1 MVQIQNFFEKLKE
14 LMVHRLFQ
22 VILFMVLGVVAY
34 LFMYSNV
41 KPEKINI
48 ELFKPAEQTIRVTK
62 TVEDTYKTEQEKA
75 EVLKQVADVYTLK
88 KEYADNKVDL
98 IASIFDS
105 AIEVQQ
111 ETKLAEKN
119 QGKNVVAKTDA
130 QRVSILKEK
139 LTDEVN
145 KNIEEFVF
153 LALVKADEE
162 ELKITKDLTITA
174 VNTVMSSRISAS
186 QVENAKKQVE
196 EELRLTSIDNDM
208 KKATIS
214 LARSAIIQNVF
225 YDSEKTEEQRAKA
238 VENVEPTQ
246 IIQGQVIVQEDQL
259 VDREIYRQL
268 ELAGFLSTKQTIYPY
283 LGLLLFSVLTIT
295 VFYYFFYFS
304 KTKEENQNNQLLIFS
319 LVLILSLAMMK
330 IFSFIVNFQYID
342 FAYFFPGAM
351 AAMLI
356 KLLLNDRL
364 SVAMTILLG
373 FYGTVIFNGENA
385 GNLDFSMGLYI
396 MFSGFA
402 AIIILSRENFK
413 TKVLS
418 AGILLSLINVA
429 FLFSLLFI
437 KNGSYSNVENVY
449 YCIAAIVS
457 GLGSAVL
464 TMGLLPFF
472 EAGFGILSSIK
483 LLELSN
489 PNHPLLRK
497 ILTEA
502 PGTYHHSVMVAN
514 LAESACEA
522 IGANG
527 LLARVGCY
535 YHDIGKTKRPQFF
548 IENQLSQNNPH
559 DQLPTKTSRDIIIAH
574 ASDGAE
580 MLRKAKFHKEIVDIA
595 EQHHGTTLL
604 KFFYCKAL
612 KQDETVEEADY
623 RYPGPKAQTKEA
635 AIVGIA
641 DSVEAA
647 IRSMQHPTPEK
658 IEEVVLRIMNDR
670 IQDHQFNECDITL
683 KELHTVKCSL
693 CESLNGVF
701 HSRIEYP
708 EFNQIGRKVEM

>member
-1 MVQIQNFFEKLKE
+1 MIKNKK
-14 LMVHRLFQ
+14 
-22 VILFMVLGVVAY
+22 Y
-34 LFMYSNV
+34 LYQD
-41 KPEKINI
+41 
-48 ELFKPAEQTIRVTK
+48 EQ
-62 TVEDTYKTEQEKA
+62 
-75 EVLKQVADVYTLK
+75 
-88 KEYADNKVDL
+88 KVDL
-98 IASIFDS
+98 
-105 AIEVQQ
+105 
-111 ETKLAEKN
+111 
-119 QGKNVVAKTDA
+119 
-130 QRVSILKEK
+130 LKGK

-145 KNIEEFVF
+145 KEIEESVF
-153 LALVKADEE
+153 LSLVSADEE
-162 ELKITKDLTITA
+162 ELNITKDFTITA
-174 VNTVMSSRISAS
+174 LNTVMSSRILAS
-186 QVENAKKQVE
+186 NVENAKKQVE
-196 EELRLTSIDNDM
+196 EELRYTSIDNNM
-208 KKATIS
+208 KNAAIS

-225 YDSEKTEEQRAKA
+225 YDSQKTEEQRTKA
-238 VENVEPTQ
+238 VESVEPVQ
-246 IIQGQVIVQEDQL
+246 ILQGQVIVEENQL

-268 ELAGFLSTKQTIYPY
+268 ELTGFLNTKQTIYPY
-283 LGLLLFSVLTIT
+283 LGLLLFIILTFI

-304 KTKEENQNNQLLIFS
+304 KTKGENHHNQLLIFS
-319 LVLILSLAMMK
+319 LVWIFSLGMMK
-330 IFSFIVNFQYID
+330 IFSVIVDFPYIN

-356 KLLLNDRL
+356 KMLLNDRL

-373 FYGTVIFNGENA
+373 VYGTIIFNGESPN
-385 GNLDFSMGLYI
+385 NLDFSMGLYI

-402 AIIILSRENFK
+402 AISILSRENFK

-418 AGILLSLINVA
+418 AGILLSLVNVA
-429 FLFSLLFI
+429 FLYSLLFI
-437 KNGSYSNVENVY
+437 MNGSYSNMEYLY
-449 YCIAAIVS
+449 YAIAAIVS

-548 IENQLSQNNPH
+548 IENQLSENNPH
-559 DQLPTKTSRDIIIAH
+559 DQMSPKTSRDIIIAH
-574 ASDGAE
+574 ANDGAE
-580 MLRKAKFHKEIVDIA
+580 MLCKAKFPKEIVEIA

-604 KFFYCKAL
+604 KFFYYKAL
-612 KQDETVEEADY
+612 KKDETIKEADY

-647 IRSMQHPTPEK
+647 VRSMQHPTPEK
-658 IEEVVLRIMNDR
+658 IEELVVRIINDR
-670 IQDHQFNECDITL
+670 IQDRQFDECDITL
-683 KELHTVKCSL
+683 KELHMVKCSL
-693 CESLNGVF
+693 CESLNGIF

-708 EFNQIGRKVEM
+708 EFNQLEQKVEV

>member
-1 MVQIQNFFEKLKE
+1 MVQIQQFFEKIKE

-22 VILFMVLGVVAY
+22 VLLFMVLGVFAY
-34 LFMYSNV
+34 LLMYSNV

-48 ELFKPAEQTIRVTK
+48 ELFKPAEQTIRAPQ
-62 TVEDTYKTEQEKA
+62 TVVDTYKTEQEKQ
-75 EVLKQVADVYTLK
+75 EVLSQVADVYTLK

-98 IASIFDS
+98 ISSIFDS
-105 AIEVQQ
+105 AIEVQKEVNSPDQ
-111 ETKLAEKN
+111 QKK
-119 QGKNVVAKTDA
+119 VSKTDK
-130 QRVSILKEK
+130 QKVSLLKGK

-145 KNIEEFVF
+145 KDIEESVF

-174 VNTVMSSRISAS
+174 VKTIMGTRITANN
-186 QVENAKKQVE
+186 VENAKKQVE
-196 EELRLTSIDNDM
+196 EELRFTSIDNDM
-208 KKATIS
+208 KKAAIS

-225 YDSEKTEEQRAKA
+225 YDSEKTKEQQTKA
-238 VENVEPTQ
+238 VESVEPVQ
-246 IIQGQVIVQEDQL
+246 ILQGQVIVEENEL
-259 VDREIYRQL
+259 IDREIYRQL
-268 ELAGFLSTKQTIYPY
+268 ELTGFLNTKQTIYPY
-283 LGLLLFSVLTIT
+283 LGLLLFILLTFTVL
-295 VFYYFFYFS
+295 YYFFYFS
-304 KTKEENQNNQLLIFS
+304 KGKSENHHNQLLIFS
-319 LVLILSLAMMK
+319 LVWIFSLTMMK
-330 IFSFIVNFQYID
+330 IFSLISDFPYIH

-356 KLLLNDRL
+356 KMLLNDRL

-373 FYGTVIFNGENA
+373 FYGAIIFNGDAPNH
-385 GNLDFSMGLYI
+385 LDITIGLYI

-418 AGILLSLINVA
+418 AGFLLSLVNVA
-429 FLFSLLFI
+429 FLYSLLFI
-437 KNGSYSNVENVY
+437 MNGSYANMEYLY
-449 YCIAAIVS
+449 YVIAAIVS

-483 LLELSN
+483 LLEFSN

-502 PGTYHHSVMVAN
+502 PGTYHHSIMVAN

-535 YHDIGKTKRPQFF
+535 YHDIGKTKRSLYF

-559 DQLPTKTSRDIIIAH
+559 DQLPTETSRDIIIAH
-574 ASDGAE
+574 VHDGVK
-580 MLRKAKFHKEIVDIA
+580 MLCKAKFPKEIIDFA
-595 EQHHGTTLL
+595 AQHHGTTLL
-604 KFFYCKAL
+604 KFFYYKAL
-612 KQDETVEEADY
+612 QQDETVKEEEY
-623 RYPGPKAQTKEA
+623 RYPGPKAQTKET

-647 IRSMQHPTPEK
+647 VRSMQQTTPEK
-658 IEEVVLRIMNDR
+658 IEELVIRIINDR
-670 IQDHQFNECDITL
+670 IQDNQFDECDLTL
-683 KELHTVKCSL
+683 KELHLVKCSL
-693 CESLNGVF
+693 CESLNGIF

-708 EFNQIGRKVEM
+708 EFNQIEQKVKA

>member
-1 MVQIQNFFEKLKE
+1 MIQKIFEKLKQ

-22 VILFMVLGVVAY
+22 VILFIVLGAFAY
-34 LFMYSNV
+34 VLMYSNV

-48 ELFKPAEQTIRVTK
+48 ELFKPAEQTIRATK
-62 TVEDTYKTEQEKA
+62 TVEDTYKTEQQKE

-88 KEYADNKVDL
+88 TEYTDNKVDL
-98 IASIFDS
+98 ITSIFDS
-105 AIEVQQ
+105 AIEVQKELKDEVKSNSQ
-111 ETKLAEKN
+111 K
-119 QGKNVVAKTDA
+119 
-130 QRVSILKEK
+130 VSLLKGK
-139 LTDEVN
+139 LTEDVN
-145 KNIEEFVF
+145 KDIEESVF
-153 LALVKADEE
+153 LALVQADEE
-162 ELKITKDLTITA
+162 ELNIAKDFTITA
-174 VNTVMSSRISAS
+174 VNSVMSTRILATN
-186 QVENAKKQVE
+186 VENAKKQVE
-196 EELRLTSIDNDM
+196 DELRYTSIDNEM
-208 KKATIS
+208 KNAAIS
-214 LARSAIIQNVF
+214 LARSAITQNVF
-225 YDSEKTEEQRAKA
+225 YDSQKTQEQRARA
-238 VENVEPTQ
+238 LESVEPVQ
-246 IIQGQVIVQEDQL
+246 ILQGQVIVEENQL

-268 ELAGFLSTKQTIYPY
+268 ELAGFVNTKGTIYPY
-283 LGLLLFSVLTIT
+283 LGLALFIILTFTVL
-295 VFYYFFYFS
+295 YYFFYYS
-304 KTKEENQNNQLLIFS
+304 KAKGENYHNQLLIFS
-319 LVLILSLAMMK
+319 LVWILSLSMMK
-330 IFSFIVNFQYID
+330 IFSVIVDLPYID

-356 KLLLNDRL
+356 KMLLNDRL

-373 FYGTVIFNGENA
+373 AYGTIIFNGQDPS
-385 GNLDFSMGLYI
+385 NLDISMGLYI

-402 AIIILSRENFK
+402 AIVILSRENFK

-418 AGILLSLINVA
+418 AGILLSLVNVA
-429 FLFSLLFI
+429 FLYSLLFI
-437 KNGSYSNVENVY
+437 MNGNYSNMEHVY
-449 YCIAAIVS
+449 YTLAAVVS

-497 ILTEA
+497 ILTDA
-502 PGTYHHSVMVAN
+502 PGTYHHSIMVAN

-548 IENQLSQNNPH
+548 IENQMSQENPH
-559 DQLPTKTSRDIIIAH
+559 DQLPTRTSRDIIIAH
-574 ASDGAE
+574 ARDGAE
-580 MLRKAKFHKEIVDIA
+580 MLGKAKFPKEIVGIA

-604 KFFYCKAL
+604 KFFYYKAL
-612 KQDETVEEADY
+612 KQDDTIKEDDY

-647 IRSMQHPTPEK
+647 VRSMQHPTPEK
-658 IEEVVLRIMNDR
+658 IEELVVRIINDR
-670 IQDHQFNECDITL
+670 IQDDQFNECDITL
-683 KELHTVKCSL
+683 KELHMVKCSL
-693 CESLNGVF
+693 CESLNGIF

-708 EFNQIGRKVEM
+708 EFNKKERKV

>member
-1 MVQIQNFFEKLKE
+1 MIQLHKFFEKLKE
-14 LMVHRLFQ
+14 LMVRRLFQ
-22 VILFMVLGVVAY
+22 VLLFIVLGAVAY
-34 LFMYSNV
+34 LLMYSNV
-41 KPEKINI
+41 KTEKLNI
-48 ELFKPAEQTIRVTK
+48 ELFKPAEQTIRATK
-62 TVEDTYKTEQEKA
+62 TVEDTYKTEQKKE

-98 IASIFDS
+98 LASIFDS

-111 ETKLAEKN
+111 ELNADQQDQEN
-119 QGKNVVAKTDA
+119 QTIKSDTQK
-130 QRVSILKEK
+130 VSMLKGK
-139 LTDEVN
+139 LTEEVN
-145 KNIEEFVF
+145 KEIEDSVF
-153 LALVKADEE
+153 LALVKAKEE
-162 ELKITKDLTITA
+162 EIKITKDLTITA
-174 VNTVMSSRISAS
+174 VNTVMSSRIPAS
-186 QVENAKKQVE
+186 NVENAKKTVE
-196 EELRLTSIDNDM
+196 EELRYASINNDM
-208 KKATIS
+208 KKAAIS

-225 YDSEKTEEQRAKA
+225 YDSKKTEEQRTKA
-238 VENVEPTQ
+238 VESVEPVL
-246 IIQGQVIVQEDQL
+246 ILQGQVIVEENEL
-259 VDREIYRQL
+259 VNREIYRQL
-268 ELAGFLSTKQTIYPY
+268 ELAGFLNTKQTIYPY
-283 LGLLLFSVLTIT
+283 LGLLLFIVLTIT
-295 VFYYFFYFS
+295 AFYYFFFLA
-304 KTKEENQNNQLLIFS
+304 KTKGENQHNQLLIFS
-319 LVLILSLAMMK
+319 LVLTLSMTMMK
-330 IFSFIVNFQYID
+330 IFSVIVDFPYIS

-364 SVAMTILLG
+364 AVAMTILLG
-373 FYGTVIFNGENA
+373 AYGTIIFNEGSPN
-385 GNLDFSMGLYI
+385 NLDISMGLYI
-396 MFSGFA
+396 MFNGFA

-413 TKVLS
+413 TRVLS
-418 AGILLSLINVA
+418 AGILISFVNVA
-429 FLFSLLFI
+429 FLYSLLFI
-437 KNGSYSNVENVY
+437 MNGSYSNMEYLY
-449 YCIAAIVS
+449 YAIAAIVS

-483 LLELSN
+483 LLELTN

-527 LLARVGCY
+527 LLARVGSY

-559 DQLPTKTSRDIIIAH
+559 DQLLPKTSKDIIISH

-580 MLRKAKFHKEIVDIA
+580 LLCKAKFPKEIVDIA

-604 KFFYCKAL
+604 KFFYYKAM

-635 AIVGIA
+635 AVVGIA

-647 IRSMQHPTPEK
+647 VRSMPAPYT
-658 IEEVVLRIMNDR
+658 
-670 IQDHQFNECDITL
+670 
-683 KELHTVKCSL
+683 
-693 CESLNGVF
+693 
-701 HSRIEYP
+701 
-708 EFNQIGRKVEM
+708 RKN

>member
-1 MVQIQNFFEKLKE
+1 
-14 LMVHRLFQ
+14 MVHRLFQ
-22 VILFMVLGVVAY
+22 VLLFMVLSAFAY
-34 LFMYSNV
+34 LLMYSNV

-48 ELFKPAEQTIRVTK
+48 DLFKPAEQTIRATK
-62 TVEDTYKTEQEKA
+62 TVEDTYKTEQQRE

-88 KEYADNKVDL
+88 TEYTDNQVDL

-105 AIEVQQ
+105 AIEVQKELENVTQ
-111 ETKLAEKN
+111 SDEK
-119 QGKNVVAKTDA
+119 K
-130 QRVSILKEK
+130 VSLLKGK
-139 LTDEVN
+139 LTEAVN
-145 KNIEEFVF
+145 KEIEEFVF
-153 LALVKADEE
+153 LALVNADEE
-162 ELKITKDLTITA
+162 ELNIAKDFTVTA
-174 VNTVMSSRISAS
+174 VNSVMSTRILAS
-186 QVENAKKQVE
+186 NVENAKKQVE
-196 EELRLTSIDNDM
+196 EELRFTSIDNEM
-208 KKATIS
+208 KNAAIS
-214 LARSAIIQNVF
+214 LARSAITQNVF
-225 YDSEKTEEQRAKA
+225 YDSQKTQEQRAKA
-238 VENVEPTQ
+238 LESVEPVQ
-246 IIQGQVIVQEDQL
+246 ILQGQVIVEENQL

-268 ELAGFLSTKQTIYPY
+268 ELARFINTKDTVYPY
-283 LGLLLFSVLTIT
+283 LGLALFIILTFTI
-295 VFYYFFYFS
+295 FYYFFYLS
-304 KTKEENQNNQLLIFS
+304 KPKGENYYNQLLIFS
-319 LVLILSLAMMK
+319 LVCILSLGMMK
-330 IFSFIVNFQYID
+330 IFSVIADFPYID

-373 FYGTVIFNGENA
+373 AYGTIIFNGQEPS
-385 GNLDFSMGLYI
+385 NLDISMGLYI

-418 AGILLSLINVA
+418 AGLLLSLVNVA
-429 FLFSLLFI
+429 FLYSLLFI
-437 KNGSYSNVENVY
+437 MNGSYSNMEHVY
-449 YCIAAIVS
+449 YILAAIVS

-502 PGTYHHSVMVAN
+502 PGSYHHSIMVAN

-527 LLARVGCY
+527 LLARVGSY

-548 IENQLSQNNPH
+548 IENQLSQDNPH
-559 DQLPTKTSRDIIIAH
+559 DQLPTKTSRDIIISH
-574 ASDGAE
+574 ASDGAD
-580 MLRKAKFHKEIVDIA
+580 MLCKAKFPKEIVGIA

-604 KFFYCKAL
+604 KFFYYKAL
-612 KQDETVEEADY
+612 KQDESIKEEDY

-647 IRSMQHPTPEK
+647 VRSMQHPTPEK
-658 IEEVVLRIMNDR
+658 IEELVVQIINDR

-683 KELHTVKCSL
+683 KELHMVKCSL
-693 CESLNGVF
+693 CESLNGIF

-708 EFNQIGRKVEM
+708 EFNQKERKV